1 MTFTDLI
8 GFSLAGLLFA
18 LAIAVPFMTSE
29 REKNLTR
36 KPKEQA

>member
-1 MTFTDLI
+1 MGIADLI
-8 GFSLAGLLFA
+8 GFCLAGLLFA

-36 KPKEQA
+36 FPKD